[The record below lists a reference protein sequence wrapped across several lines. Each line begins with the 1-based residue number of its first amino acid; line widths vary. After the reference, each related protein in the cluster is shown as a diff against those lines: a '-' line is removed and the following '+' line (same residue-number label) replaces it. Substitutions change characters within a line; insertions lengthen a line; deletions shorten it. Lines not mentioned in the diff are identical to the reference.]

1 MLNEAIK
8 KIEDEMKKE
17 EKNEYVQYIGKY
29 LIDHIHEYQ
38 DHAQNILTEG
48 KTVLG
53 SLKHMQ
59 GVAMKKKSGN
69 VAVLTPE
76 QGFKAVLEYYE
87 INDNV
92 PVVIAGAS
100 EAKPKKKLNIDLED
114 LF

>member
-17 EKNEYVQYIGKY
+17 ENNEYVQYIGKY
-29 LIDHIHEYQ
+29 LVDHLHKCQ

-48 KTVLG
+48 KTILG

-59 GVAMKKKSGN
+59 GVVMKKKSGN
-69 VAVLTPE
+69 VAMLTPE

-87 INDNV
+87 INDGFTV
-92 PVVIAGAS
+92 DVSIG
-100 EAKPKKKLNIDLED
+100 EANPKKKLNIDLDD
-114 LF
+114 LL